1 MSIEILTKRS
11 FIDGVNP
18 QIELLRAGAKWLQ
31 AGELVAFP
39 TETVYGLGAN
49 ALDATACT
57 KIFAAKGRPQDNPL
71 IVHVHNRAMA
81 NTLVGD
87 WSPEAEQCVQHFWPG
102 PLTLVLP
109 KTSLVP
115 DVVTAGLPTI
125 AIRMPS
131 HPVALRLIEETGL
144 PIAAPSANLSG
155 KPSPTSGSHVWRDM
169 KGKIPLILDAGACP
183 VGLEST
189 ILDVSVE
196 IPTILR
202 PGGISKEQ
210 LEKVLGEV
218 QVDTPTEDQ
227 APKAPG
233 MKYRHYAPQGEMVL
247 MIGPHERVVQRLG
260 QEIQKGHARLKKV
273 AVLCTMESAP
283 LLHNLLP
290 DLLFVLGSKDRPEEV
305 ASSLFE
311 GLRLCDERGMNLILA
326 EGINEAGLGS
336 AVMNRL
342 QKAAGQRILYI

>member
-1 MSIEILTKRS
+1 MQTKRIY
-11 FIDGVNP
+11 IDP
-18 QIELLRAGAKWLQ
+18 IHPEAELLIEGVRWLQ

-49 ALDATACT
+49 ALDASACS
-57 KIFAAKGRPQDNPL
+57 KIFVAKGRPQDNPL
-71 IVHVHNRAMA
+71 IVHVCSLNMA
-81 NTLVGD
+81 NMLVEG
-87 WSPEAEQCVQHFWPG
+87 WTPEAELCARHFWPG

-109 KTSLVP
+109 KTADVP
-115 DVVTAGLPTI
+115 DVVTGGLANV

-155 KPSPTSGSHVWRDM
+155 KPSPTRGSHVWRDM

-189 ILDVSVE
+189 VLDVSGG

-210 LEKVLGEV
+210 LEAVLGEV
-218 QVDTPTEDQ
+218 RIDNPTKNQ

-233 MKYRHYAPQGEMVL
+233 MKYRHYAPRGEMIL
-247 MIGPHERVVQRLG
+247 MVGPRERVVQRMVE
-260 QEIQKGHARLKKV
+260 EIQRGHSRLKKV
-273 AVLCTMESAP
+273 GILCTLESAP
-283 LLHNLLP
+283 FLHTWLP
-290 DLLFVLGSKDRPEEV
+290 ELLFVLGSKDRPEDV
-305 ASSLFE
+305 ASNLFE
-311 GLRLCDERGMNLILA
+311 GLRLCDERGIDLILA
-326 EGINEAGLGS
+326 EGVEEGGIGTAI
-336 AVMNRL
+336 MNRL
-342 QKAAGQRILYI
+342 QNAAGRRIQYI